1 MREENVVN
9 HAVIRKAAVKVG
21 ASQEVRRIVITVDV
35 KMTNIV
41 IASVINTDRSV
52 IRVVGIVIAIGVDPG
67 REILQRI
74 LPGAI
79 EINVRIAII
88 VIHVIL
94 VILVIIAN
102 MLLKIVILSALNVR
116 VINSH
121 TWKRWV
127 LM

>member
-9 HAVIRKAAVKVG
+9 HAVIRKAAVKVE
-21 ASQEVRRIVITVDV
+21 ASREVRRIVITVDV